1 MELGFEGSSFHTS
14 KDYGNSV
21 DMPQL
26 NDRRLNR
33 PRYDSG
39 GAEYTVI
46 KNVQLGLTAGAVV
59 YRKIDFE
66 DAGFS
71 PKIDPAPYVQLG
83 AKVSF

>member
-1 MELGFEGSSFHTS
+1 LKEVRSILARTTEI
-14 KDYGNSV
+14 
-21 DMPQL
+21 QL
-26 NDRRLNR
+26 TCLNLTTVGWNR

>member
-1 MELGFEGSSFHTS
+1 MTC
-14 KDYGNSV
+14 
-21 DMPQL
+21 L
-26 NDRRLNR
+26 NLTTVGWNR

-71 PKIDPAPYVQLG
+71 PKIDPASYVQLG
-83 AKVSF
+83 ARLSQFVPR